1 MSVCEG
7 DFEEVVSDARVLD
20 RGRKGVDGCNR
31 GDEVVIGEVGG
42 GNVNAGRDGDR
53 VADAS
58 EA

>member
-7 DFEEVVSDARVLD
+7 DFEEVVRDARVLD

-42 GNVNAGRDGDR
+42 GSESAG
-53 VADAS
+53 
-58 EA
+58 